1 MQSCRK
7 TRYQNK
13 MQKKIHYK
21 EKEKE
26 KKEKNTK
33 PPSSLMCLGR
43 VFPLMLQMFY
53 SVEVIPSSAL
63 WCMIKHH
70 HLCLCLQENLPSLFS
85 SFRNCASTYYLCS
98 TDYWSSGWRNAISL
112 LLEMNQFEM
121 PEVFGKM
128 LGNASS
134 TENVFGFHTQHLLK
148 ETKRWHCVWLK
159 KESVHHHH

>member
-1 MQSCRK
+1 
-7 TRYQNK
+7 

-128 LGNASS
+128 LLEMPAVLKMSLVS
-134 TENVFGFHTQHLLK
+134 THSIYLRKQRDGIVFDW
-148 ETKRWHCVWLK
+148 RK
-159 KESVHHHH
+159 KVCTITIK